1 MPYLPTAVGSG
12 CGSRPPGH
20 CGWQAMSRPAGM
32 GSGGDFRSP
41 QSARG
46 RACAHVRCQGSSL
59 CSCRCLTSHLCPS
72 VNHGSQSRCLK
83 RSRPRPHW
91 RRRQPHRLGQWR
103 ASAQAPRGA
112 HAAASCRGSGKGRI
126 SGCAGHG
133 QHKSAR
139 VSDTPRTA
147 WATPRSG
154 PPTAETG
161 PTSPQTARSTT
172 TTSNFGSAVNSSI
185 VPVFSTGRLAQGRP
199 GTRTWNNTC
208 AQRQGQSTNKSN
220 VRPPK
225 SPAMCT
231 NATASTRR
239 ASHYDPTWTCRRER
253 SSGQGHYPAR
263 GPRASARLYIKNIR

>member
-1 MPYLPTAVGSG
+1 MVFLGVLKEFCGAQPKPARQGTKAPT
-12 CGSRPPGH
+12 R
-20 CGWQAMSRPAGM
+20 RPAAAAQARDVSPGALGM
-32 GSGGDFRSP
+32 DNT
-41 QSARG
+41 SAR
-46 RACAHVRCQGSSL
+46 A
-59 CSCRCLTSHLCPS
+59 CLTPQERR
-72 VNHGSQSRCLK
+72 G
-83 RSRPRPHW
+83 PR
-91 RRRQPHRLGQWR
+91 
-103 ASAQAPRGA
+103 
-112 HAAASCRGSGKGRI
+112 
-126 SGCAGHG
+126 
-133 QHKSAR
+133 
-139 VSDTPRTA
+139 
-147 WATPRSG
+147 PRSG

-172 TTSNFGSAVNSSI
+172 TTSNFGSTVNSSI

-263 GPRASARLYIKNIR
+263 GLGHERASI